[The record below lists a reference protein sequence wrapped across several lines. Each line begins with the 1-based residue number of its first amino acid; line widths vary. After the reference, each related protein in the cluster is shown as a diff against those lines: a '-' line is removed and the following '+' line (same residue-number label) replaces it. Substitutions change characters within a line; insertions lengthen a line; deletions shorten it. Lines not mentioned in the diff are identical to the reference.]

1 MARKK
6 HVVPSVGLGAS
17 LKKNEMAEPNS
28 ELFATL
34 QAAVMWGFDRD
45 GVLGGGRELEEA
57 CSAEG
62 S

>member
-45 GVLGGGRELEEA
+45 GVLGG
-57 CSAEG
+57 EG
-62 S
+62 GSI